1 MFNSRRSPK
10 QENSP
15 AVLSNPE
22 NQMSDTTMSTRSEN
36 ENSIV
41 VTPEQIMPPIT
52 RCFERLSGGQWRLI
66 ENGTYD
72 SGVLA
77 VLADMICEIIQ
88 IASSS
93 ILKNA
98 LPDIQ
103 DRMTKE
109 DPEPLD
115 AGKISPSLGDS
126 ISAAIASA
134 LNVPIQQ
141 HESADELTLMVEEEI
156 SEKVSSTVELITK
169 SPDLPQDPAV
179 YVSGKCSNIKKL
191 HRMVCHAASCLKRS
205 VARKLRCRCVSSGS
219 DSVTES
225 TDSKIVQSAITEI
238 SAILSSSS
246 SDGEMTEKEEIELP
260 DESALT
266 EQDKIKPVAESQS
279 IRAPMPVEVVA
290 ADIVNEI
297 LGNMDSSSEELCERC
312 SLPKP
317 AFNAGLIINKVR
329 DLFSRCLPS
338 TSHSGLKARKHRF
351 SMFAK
356 KQFEKM
362 KKELR
367 QVIKANRKFFV
378 CLKNIFKFHKYE
390 TVSSDESSLSGSV
403 PETRPQSKE
412 AHRAPSQNTLL
423 RYMRSSPADFDAI
436 RSDVNQL
443 FDKLTKKEELF
454 IIHKTLDNF
463 RNSGATRDFTVELTG
478 KVFDLLMTDRLYQ
491 IPEPLMG
498 RSLSDTVISRTPQI
512 APGSKRP
519 FSAEVL
525 YVLVEDAV
533 EKFLQKLLLWVE
545 NEDQDQMIEDKVS
558 VVVEDIQ
565 NFIKRTRT
573 PTKETSTDSDGS
585 GRESVPSPV
594 TRKSGSISPE
604 KSSLSPDQSPVTPR
618 PGSISP
624 EKSSLSPVTPRPGS
638 ISPEKSSL
646 SPVTPRPG
654 SISPEK
660 SSQSPV
666 TPRPGSISP
675 EKSSQ
680 SPVTPRPGSISPE
693 KSSQS
698 PVTPR
703 PGSISPEKSSQSP
716 VTPRTGSISPEKSS
730 LSPDQSPVTPRP
742 WSISPEK
749 SSQSPVTP
757 RPGSISPENSSQ
769 SPVTPR
775 TGSISPEKSSLSP
788 VTPRTGSISPE
799 KSSLSPDQ
807 SPVTPRP
814 WSISPEKSSL
824 SPDQSPGTP
833 RPWSISPENSSQSPV
848 TPRPGSISPEKSSQ
862 SPVTPRPGSISPEK
876 SSQSPVTPRPGSISP
891 EKSSQSPVTPR
902 PGSISPEKSSQS
914 PVTPRPG
921 SISPE
926 KSSQSPVTP
935 RPGSISPEKSSQ
947 SPVTPRPE
955 SISPEKSS
963 QSPVTPR
970 PGSISPEKSSQSPVT
985 PRPGSISPEKSS
997 QSPVTPRPGSISPE
1011 KSSQSPVTPRPG
1023 SISPEKSSQSP
1034 VTPRPGS
1041 ISPEKS
1047 SQSPVTPRPGSISP
1061 EKSSQSPVTPRP
1073 GSISPEKSSLSPDQ
1087 SPVKPRP
1094 GSISPEK
1101 SSLSPVTP
1109 RPGSISPEKSSL
1121 SPDQSPVKPRP
1132 ESISPEKSS
1141 LSPVT
1146 ARPGSIS
1153 PQKCSASISRS
1164 LKDSSAMSEMRS
1176 VSVSS
1181 SDAEKI
1187 SDDLAFFLMMR
1198 VIKKS
1203 KSKTKESVSLSEEL
1217 DMVIDRLRDL
1227 IQPELS
1233 STESATSLTNNKKK
1247 FIKKLAKCLIKEFGS
1262 PDNVLKAA
1270 IANDSSF
1277 DEALIKHL
1285 KIRLGVIPSPPKK
1298 PKSFRFFSAVGKVLR
1313 KPFRWFT
1320 KARDD

>member
-1 MFNSRRSPK
+1 MFNSRRPPK

-22 NQMSDTTMSTRSEN
+22 NQMCDTTMSTRSEN

-41 VTPEQIMPPIT
+41 VTPDQIMPPIN
-52 RCFERLSGGQWRLI
+52 RCFERLNALQWVMI

-72 SGVLA
+72 SETVA

-88 IASSS
+88 IASNR
-93 ILKNA
+93 ILKIA
-98 LPDIQ
+98 LPVTQ

-115 AGKISPSLGDS
+115 AGKIIPSLGDS
-126 ISAAIASA
+126 ISAAIASS
-134 LNVPIQQ
+134 LNVPKQR
-141 HESADELTLMVEEEI
+141 HESADELTRMVEEEI

-191 HRMVCHAASCLKRS
+191 HRMVCHAASFLKIHI
-205 VARKLRCRCVSSGS
+205 RKLRSRCVSSGS
-219 DSVTES
+219 DSGTES
-225 TDSKIVQSAITEI
+225 TDSKISVQSAIAEI

-246 SDGEMTEKEEIELP
+246 SDGEMTEKDKDEDEEKTELP

-266 EQDKIKPVAESQS
+266 EQDKIKTTAESQS
-279 IRAPMPVEVVA
+279 IRAPTPVEVVA

-297 LGNMDSSSEELCERC
+297 LGNMNSSSEEPCESC

-329 DLFSRCLPS
+329 DFFSRCLPS

-367 QVIKANRKFFV
+367 QVIKTNRKFFV
-378 CLKNIFKFHKYE
+378 CLQNICKFHKYE
-390 TVSSDESSLSGSV
+390 TVDSDESSLPGSV

-412 AHRAPSQNTLL
+412 AHRAPSRNTLL
-423 RYMRSSPADFDAI
+423 RYIRSSPADFDTI

-498 RSLSDTVISRTPQI
+498 RSLSDTVISRTPQP
-512 APGSKRP
+512 AHGSKRP

-545 NEDQDQMIEDKVS
+545 NEDKNQMIEDKVS
-558 VVVEDIQ
+558 EVMEGIQ

-585 GRESVPSPV
+585 GRESVSSPQ
-594 TRKSGSISPE
+594 TPKYGSISPE
-604 KSSLSPDQSPVTPR
+604 KSSVVPDQPVTPR
-618 PGSISP
+618 PWSISP
-624 EKSSLSPVTPRPGS
+624 ERSSVVL
-638 ISPEKSSL
+638 
-646 SPVTPRPG
+646 
-654 SISPEK
+654 
-660 SSQSPV
+660 
-666 TPRPGSISP
+666 
-675 EKSSQ
+675 
-680 SPVTPRPGSISPE
+680 
-693 KSSQS
+693 
-698 PVTPR
+698 
-703 PGSISPEKSSQSP
+703 
-716 VTPRTGSISPEKSS
+716 
-730 LSPDQSPVTPRP
+730 DQPVTPRP

-749 SSQSPVTP
+749 SSV
-757 RPGSISPENSSQ
+757 
-769 SPVTPR
+769 V
-775 TGSISPEKSSLSP
+775 L
-788 VTPRTGSISPE
+788 
-799 KSSLSPDQ
+799 DQ
-807 SPVTPRP
+807 PVTPRP
-814 WSISPEKSSL
+814 WSISPERSSPA
-824 SPDQSPGTP
+824 PDQTTQTP
-833 RPWSISPENSSQSPV
+833 
-848 TPRPGSISPEKSSQ
+848 K
-862 SPVTPRPGSISPEK
+862 
-876 SSQSPVTPRPGSISP
+876 
-891 EKSSQSPVTPR
+891 
-902 PGSISPEKSSQS
+902 
-914 PVTPRPG
+914 
-921 SISPE
+921 
-926 KSSQSPVTP
+926 
-935 RPGSISPEKSSQ
+935 
-947 SPVTPRPE
+947 
-955 SISPEKSS
+955 
-963 QSPVTPR
+963 
-970 PGSISPEKSSQSPVT
+970 
-985 PRPGSISPEKSS
+985 
-997 QSPVTPRPGSISPE
+997 
-1011 KSSQSPVTPRPG
+1011 
-1023 SISPEKSSQSP
+1023 
-1034 VTPRPGS
+1034 
-1041 ISPEKS
+1041 
-1047 SQSPVTPRPGSISP
+1047 
-1061 EKSSQSPVTPRP
+1061 
-1073 GSISPEKSSLSPDQ
+1073 
-1087 SPVKPRP
+1087 
-1094 GSISPEK
+1094 
-1101 SSLSPVTP
+1101 
-1109 RPGSISPEKSSL
+1109 
-1121 SPDQSPVKPRP
+1121 
-1132 ESISPEKSS
+1132 
-1141 LSPVT
+1141 
-1146 ARPGSIS
+1146 PGSIS

-1164 LKDSSAMSEMRS
+1164 LKDSSDMSEMRS

-1203 KSKTKESVSLSEEL
+1203 KSKAKPFVSLSEEVET
-1217 DMVIDRLRDL
+1217 VINRLRDL

-1247 FIKKLAKCLIKEFGS
+1247 LIKKLAKCLIKEFGS

-1277 DEALIKHL
+1277 DEALIRHL

-1298 PKSFRFFSAVGKVLR
+1298 SKISRLFSAVGKALR